1 MKKALSILLA
11 LSLLLCCAP
20 ALAEEAAE
28 YTPYTDPTGHYS
40 LEYPADYL
48 LLDAETID
56 ALISAMESGEID
68 IGFDFSTYGPMLKE
82 SNLTLFVD
90 PFTGNNVNV
99 VIMDL
104 GAHLSAEI
112 LVQLSIP
119 ATREQYKTMMPD
131 AVYDDEGSVKTIN
144 GTDFAHLALRY
155 PQNGVSVYME
165 QYVVCVGSLMYNLTF
180 TYNNSP
186 EEADIAHMVSTF
198 SAAAE

>member
-1 MKKALSILLA
+1 MKKMLSVLLA
-11 LSLLLCCAP
+11 LSLLLCCVP

-28 YTPYTDPTGHYS
+28 YAPYTDPTGHYS

-56 ALISAMESGEID
+56 ALIAAMESGEID
-68 IGFDFSTYGPMLKE
+68 VGFDFSAYASMLKE
-82 SNLTLFVD
+82 SSLTIFMD
-90 PFTGNNVNV
+90 PFTGNNINV

-104 GAHLSAEI
+104 GAHLSADI

-119 ATREQYKTMMPD
+119 ATREQYKTMMPG

-144 GTDFAHLALRY
+144 GTDFAHLALQY
-155 PQNGVSVYME
+155 PQNGVTVYME
-165 QYVVCVGSLMYNLTF
+165 QYVVCVGNLMYNLTF

-186 EEADIAHMVSTF
+186 EEADMAHMLSTF
-198 SAAAE
+198 SVAAE